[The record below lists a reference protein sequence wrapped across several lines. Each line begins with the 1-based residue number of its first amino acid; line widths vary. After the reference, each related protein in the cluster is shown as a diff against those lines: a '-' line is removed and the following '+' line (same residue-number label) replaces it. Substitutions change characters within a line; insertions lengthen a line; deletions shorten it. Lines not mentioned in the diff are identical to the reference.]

1 VSGKKYGER
10 FHRQQIQHMIPEKA
24 RPVLIENPAA
34 LGAEKLP
41 GVEQMLLFAAFDF
54 QHVFLMATYRIY

>member
-1 VSGKKYGER
+1 VSGKKYAER
-10 FHRQQIQHMIPEKA
+10 FHRQQIQHMIAEKA
-24 RPVLIENPAA
+24 RPVLIEDLAA